1 MNTPTLTDALT
12 QADDSLLKA
21 IPKSDLHNHGM
32 LGYRRKVLKQLYNAD
47 LKEPPAKFHVFK
59 EFEDYLNHNLGPYI
73 PQAGFFENSLRNS
86 FLQAKSDGVCVLQM
100 SIDSRFYYYLP
111 GSMMT
116 DMVAKAHKECA
127 PEIAFYPQLGM
138 DRAHNFNRL
147 MHEAENL
154 LDTGFFKSIDL
165 YGDELH
171 GSVDDFIPIY
181 RKAQKMGLVL
191 TAHVGEY
198 GSAESVRTTAETLQL
213 SQIQHGIAAADS
225 EEVMQWL
232 ADNKILLNVCPS
244 SNVALCRAVSLE
256 QHPIRTLL
264 DHGVRVSINTDDLF
278 VFDQSVSDEFRNL
291 HKAGVFHAAELEQI
305 RQYGLQAFET

>member
-1 MNTPTLTDALT
+1 MTTLTLIDALT
-12 QADDSLLKA
+12 QTDDSLLTSL
-21 IPKSDLHNHGM
+21 PKSDLHNHGM
-32 LGYRRKVLKQLYNAD
+32 LGYRRDVLKRHYNAD
-47 LKEPPAKFHVFK
+47 IQEPPAKFHVFK
-59 EFEDYLNHNLGPYI
+59 EFEDYLNHTLGPYI
-73 PQAGFFENSLRNS
+73 PQAGFFETSLRNA
-86 FLQAKSDGVCVLQM
+86 FLQAKVDGVRVLQM
-100 SIDSRFYYYLP
+100 SIDSRFFYYLP

-116 DMVAKAHKECA
+116 DMIERTHKECA

-147 MHEAENL
+147 MHEVENL

-171 GSVDDFIPIY
+171 GSVDDFVPIY
-181 RKAQKMGLVL
+181 RKAQQMGLVL

-213 SQIQHGIAAADS
+213 NQIQHGIAAAES
-225 EEVMQWL
+225 IEVMQWL

-256 QHPIRTLL
+256 QHPIRTLF

>member
-12 QADDSLLKA
+12 QTDETMLKA

-32 LGYRRKVLKQLYNAD
+32 LGYRREVLKWHYNAD
-47 LKEPPAKFHVFK
+47 IQEPPAKFHRFD
-59 EFEDYLNHNLGPYI
+59 EFEDYLNSTLGPYI
-73 PQAGFFENSLRNS
+73 SEKDFFENTLRNS

-100 SIDSRFYYYLP
+100 SIDSRFFYYLP
-111 GSMMT
+111 GSMMIEII
-116 DMVAKAHKECA
+116 DSAHKECA
-127 PEIAFYPQLGM
+127 PEIALYPQLGM
-138 DRAHNFNRL
+138 DRAHNFSKL
-147 MHEAENL
+147 MNEAENL

-181 RKAQKMGLVL
+181 RKAQQMGLVL

-213 SQIQHGIAAADS
+213 SQIQHGIAAVDS

-232 ADNKILLNVCPS
+232 AAEKILLNVCPS
-244 SNVALCRAVSLE
+244 SNVALCRAISLE
-256 QHPIRTLL
+256 HHPIRALF

-305 RQYGLQAFET
+305 RQYGLQAFEA